1 MGLLILLS
9 YSIVKIKLSKTLF
22 STVNREMRPVNSRFR
37 IQWFLQRKANA
48 DLGKNR
54 TNIAAAISRWHT
66 AHPRVSVYYI
76 INLTELYR

>member
-37 IQWFLQRKANA
+37 IQWFLQRKE
-48 DLGKNR
+48 LGKNR
-54 TNIAAAISRWHT
+54 TNIAAAISGWHT
-66 AHPRVSVYYI
+66 AHPRVCVYYI